1 MKLAQDLI
9 QLRGLQNFISVK
21 QADLHTVTVD
31 DFTGMSLDIIVTSAA
46 AGPLFIVK
54 QFSLSILLK
63 VPHLLCNSE
72 HIILLK
78 VIIFIIII
86 IIIII
91 II

>member
-1 MKLAQDLI
+1 M
-9 QLRGLQNFISVK
+9 SVK
-21 QADLHTVTVD
+21 HADIHTITVAD
-31 DFTGMSLDIIVTSAA
+31 SLIGMSLDIIVTSAA

-72 HIILLK
+72 HINLLK
-78 VIIFIIII
+78 VVIIII

-91 II
+91 NII

>member
-1 MKLAQDLI
+1 M
-9 QLRGLQNFISVK
+9 SVK
-21 QADLHTVTVD
+21 HADIHTITVD
-31 DFTGMSLDIIVTSAA
+31 SLIGMSLDIIVTSAA

-72 HIILLK
+72 HIKILK

-86 IIIII
+86 III
-91 II
+91 